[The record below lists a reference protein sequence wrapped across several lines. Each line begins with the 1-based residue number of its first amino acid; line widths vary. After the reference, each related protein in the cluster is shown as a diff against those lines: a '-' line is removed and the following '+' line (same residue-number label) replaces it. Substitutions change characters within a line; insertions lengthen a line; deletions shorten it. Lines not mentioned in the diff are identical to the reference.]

1 MDKLIKQFLSDEKGL
16 ELVEYALMLTL
27 IVIGILVT
35 VNLLAQRT
43 NSRISQAASTIT

>member
-1 MDKLIKQFLSDEKGL
+1 MESIIKFLKDEEGL

-35 VNLLAQRT
+35 VTLLAQKT
-43 NSRISQAASTIT
+43 DSRMSRAASSIT

>member
-1 MDKLIKQFLSDEKGL
+1 MGRLIKFFKDEQGL

-35 VNLLAQRT
+35 VNLLAQKA
-43 NSRISQAASTIT
+43 NSRMSRAASTIS